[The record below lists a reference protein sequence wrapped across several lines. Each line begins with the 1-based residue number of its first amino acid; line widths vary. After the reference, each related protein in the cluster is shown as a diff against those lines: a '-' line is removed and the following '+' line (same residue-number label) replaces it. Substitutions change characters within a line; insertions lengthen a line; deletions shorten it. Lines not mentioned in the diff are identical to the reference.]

1 MDKICH
7 YLDKI
12 EVLPPSPTLLPK
24 LLPKLSD
31 LDANFDEVVGII
43 AVDPALTSKLLQICN
58 SAYFGHESEV
68 SSVADAVQRIGY
80 QAVYLLVAM
89 INGSACFT
97 ATAPGG
103 VDAAKLWRHSVFT
116 AFNAKF
122 VAESA
127 GADGSLLFTAGLL
140 HDLGKVIL
148 GRESLPAP
156 DLFRLPSDPASLARE
171 TEFFGVTHAELG
183 AALLER
189 WKLPAPIVAAV
200 RHHHEPM
207 QPSGLDRFA
216 ACVAVGNFVAHSQEH
231 PESRQRPELDA
242 TLAQLGLSREHVQR
256 WNERLRD
263 HQSLVTGMSRLPL

>member
-7 YLDKI
+7 YLEKI

-31 LDANFDEVVGII
+31 VDANFDEVVAII

-68 SSVADAVQRIGY
+68 SSVSDAVQRIGY

-97 ATAPGG
+97 AAAAGG
-103 VDAAKLWRHSVFT
+103 VDAAKLWRHSVFA

-148 GRESLPAP
+148 GREPLPAP
-156 DLFRLPSDPASLARE
+156 DLFRRPSDPASLAQE
-171 TEFFGVTHAELG
+171 TGLFGFTHAELG
-183 AALLER
+183 AALLEQ

-200 RHHHEPM
+200 RHHHQPM

-216 ACVAVGNFVAHSQEH
+216 AFVAVGNFVAHGQED
-231 PESRQRPELDA
+231 PEILERPELA
-242 TLAQLGLSREHVQR
+242 TTLAQLGLSREHVQR